1 MGGGTERR
9 RSKKYRCEV
18 WELTARERYATG
30 GAVATDKCT
39 DRQADRQTDYQAADR
54 KPGSYIPQVV
64 LNIHWK
70 D

>member
-1 MGGGTERR
+1 MSALVLPYTPSLMSGELHYFSHGGTD
-9 RSKKYRCEV
+9 S
-18 WELTARERYATG
+18 
-30 GAVATDKCT
+30 AVVTDKYI
-39 DRQADRQTDYQAADR
+39 DRQADRQTDYQAVDR

>member
-1 MGGGTERR
+1 MGAARR
-9 RSKKYRCEV
+9 EV
-18 WELTARERYATG
+18 GLYTKELYTYTARELYTTG
-30 GAVATDKCT
+30 GAVVTDKYI
-39 DRQADRQTDYQAADR
+39 DRQADRQTDYQAVDR

>member
-9 RSKKYRCEV
+9 RSKKYRREG

-30 GAVATDKCT
+30 GAVATDKRT
-39 DRQADRQTDYQAADR
+39 DRQTDYQAADR

-64 LNIHWK
+64 LNSHWK